1 MKQERSAT
9 LATIRRRRI
18 GPAAKLAAPKGRAPF
33 ARVKPKPSPLSYL
46 ASSQVLLLGLASQRR
61 APGHGRGRLRL
72 GKQSAPEH
80 AQRAIDGGAA

>member
-9 LATIRRRRI
+9 LAE
-18 GPAAKLAAPKGRAPF
+18 
-33 ARVKPKPSPLSYL
+33 PKPSPLSHL

-61 APGHGRGRLRL
+61 APGRGTGRLRL

-80 AQRAIDGGAA
+80 AQRAIGGGAA